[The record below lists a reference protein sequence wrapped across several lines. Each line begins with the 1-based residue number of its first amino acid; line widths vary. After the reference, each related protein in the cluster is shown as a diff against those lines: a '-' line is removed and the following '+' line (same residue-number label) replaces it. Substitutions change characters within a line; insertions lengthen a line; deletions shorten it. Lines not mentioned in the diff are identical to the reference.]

1 MKRSYRFAMVASG
14 LVGSL
19 AGAGLASAQSTDV
32 WGAATTAATTAG
44 TNVSTLVIALIVIPV
59 TILGFR
65 VAKRVLNKG

>member
-1 MKRSYRFAMVASG
+1 MKRSFRKVAMVAG
-14 LVGSL
+14 GVGASL
-19 AGAGLASAQSTDV
+19 AGASLASAQSTDV
-32 WGAATTAATTAG
+32 WGAATTAG